1 VDNDFVGRCPVD
13 NRLQSTVSAARQS
26 CATVVEMDEP
36 SGSQSTGMGPTPSG
50 PSFVPWARAPGDT
63 PPIGPPP
70 PDRGARPTARQT
82 SRLPTVISVAAIL
95 LVAVVVAAAS
105 LVAHFADSQVRA
117 PVSSKQ
123 PIPQGAAQGDRI
135 EFTTSEGSGQ
145 LILLRHSWLS
155 SGQVP
160 PTSGSYLSIEVEL
173 VCTAGA
179 VDYDPFNFQV
189 FDQTGRLFET
199 ALEGAGT
206 AMLESGT
213 LYPGERVRGTIAFDM
228 PHSEAT
234 LLMSDD
240 SNQTVTALK
249 VPD

>member
-1 VDNDFVGRCPVD
+1 M
-13 NRLQSTVSAARQS
+13 ARQ
-26 CATVVEMDEP
+26 P
-36 SGSQSTGMGPTPSG
+36 
-50 PSFVPWARAPGDT
+50 
-63 PPIGPPP
+63 
-70 PDRGARPTARQT
+70 
-82 SRLPTVISVAAIL
+82 SRLPTVISMAVIL

-105 LVAHFADSQVRA
+105 VVANFADTQVRA
-117 PVSSKQ
+117 PVTSKQ
-123 PIPQGAAQGDRI
+123 PIPQITAQGDRI

-155 SGQVP
+155 SGQLP
-160 PTSGSYLSIEVEL
+160 PTSGSYLRIEVEL
-173 VCTAGA
+173 TCTAGA

-199 ALEGAGT
+199 AIEGAG
-206 AMLESGT
+206 AGMLESGT
-213 LYPGERVRGTIAFDM
+213 LYPGDRTRGAIAFDM

-240 SNQTVTALK
+240 SNHTVTALK